1 MMADDAQLL
10 AYVDGG
16 LSPEERRALEAHLR
30 ESAEARDKLALLR
43 ASRLDFDSAFA
54 QQNLP
59 PVPDSLKL
67 KVDEMVR
74 AHRARESNG
83 TSGSNVSNESN
94 ESDLPAG
101 KSTPSGASA
110 SAPLRSPMRG
120 VPVWLAAACVAG
132 AFALGLFARLGP
144 LAGLNAP
151 LNGGAQMAA
160 NTGTGVSPWVMAA
173 VSYQKLFTR
182 VTLSSR
188 EVDSAAAAK
197 IVRDIRSDDRLALR
211 VPDLTSAG
219 LTFKSVQRLRFNNK
233 PLVQIVYLPQNGP
246 PIALCVMKDSK
257 PDQPVA
263 AKTVDAMDVATWRQ
277 AELSYALIGKSGDVD
292 LAALGKRI
300 SNLEMAALFSDAS
313 LIAGPWSG

>member
-16 LSPEERRALEAHLR
+16 LSPEVR
-30 ESAEARDKLALLR
+30 SAIEARLRASTEAREKVALLR
-43 ASRLDFDSAFA
+43 ASRLDFENAFG
-54 QQNLP
+54 QQTLP

-67 KVDEMVR
+67 KVDELVR
-74 AHRARESNG
+74 AHRARESN
-83 TSGSNVSNESN
+83 
-94 ESDLPAG
+94 DPALPPGERA
-101 KSTPSGASA
+101 PSV
-110 SAPLRSPMRG
+110 PVRSRLRG

-132 AFALGLFARLGP
+132 AFACGLFVRFGP
-144 LAGLNAP
+144 LSSP
-151 LNGGAQMAA
+151 LSSGGAQIASNA
-160 NTGTGVSPWVMAA
+160 DVSPWVAAA
-173 VSYQKLFTR
+173 VGYQKLYTR
-182 VTLSSR
+182 ETVAYTQ
-188 EVDSAAAAK
+188 EDPEAAAK
-197 IVRDIRSDDRLALR
+197 TVRDIRSDDRLALR
-211 VPDLTSAG
+211 VPDLTNAG

-263 AKTVDAMDVATWRQ
+263 TKTLDAMDVTTWRQ

-300 SNLEMAALFSDAS
+300 ANLDMAPLFSNAS
-313 LIAGPWSG
+313 PNAHATS

>member
-1 MMADDAQLL
+1 MPDDAQLL

-16 LSPEERRALEAHLR
+16 LSLEDRSAVEARLR
-30 ESAEARDKLALLR
+30 ESAEAREKVALLR
-43 ASRLDFDSAFA
+43 ASRLDFKDAFA

-67 KVDEMVR
+67 KVDEMLR
-74 AHRARESNG
+74 AHRARESNDPG
-83 TSGSNVSNESN
+83 
-94 ESDLPAG
+94 LPRGEKAHS
-101 KSTPSGASA
+101 KRLHS
-110 SAPLRSPMRG
+110 RMRG
-120 VPVWLAAACVAG
+120 MPVWLAAACVAG
-132 AFALGLFARLGP
+132 AFACGLLVQLGP
-144 LAGLNAP
+144 LTS
-151 LNGGAQMAA
+151 GGAQMAA
-160 NTGTGVSPWVMAA
+160 NAEVSPWVAAA
-173 VSYQKLFTR
+173 VGYQKLYTR
-182 VTLSSR
+182 DTVSYVQEDPAS
-188 EVDSAAAAK
+188 AAK
-197 IVRDIRSDDRLALR
+197 IVRDIRSEDRLALR

-263 AKTVDAMDVATWRQ
+263 AKTVDAMNVATWRQ

>member
-10 AYVDGG
+10 GYVDGG
-16 LSPEERRALEAHLR
+16 LSHEDRSAVEARLR
-30 ESAEARDKLALLR
+30 ESAEAREQIAQLR
-43 ASRLDFDSAFA
+43 ASRLDFEEAFA

-74 AHRARESNG
+74 AHRGRESND
-83 TSGSNVSNESN
+83 SA
-94 ESDLPAG
+94 LPPGEKAP
-101 KSTPSGASA
+101 SEPVCSRLSGA
-110 SAPLRSPMRG
+110 
-120 VPVWLAAACVAG
+120 PVWLAAACVAG
-132 AFALGLFARLGP
+132 AFACGLFVRLGP
-144 LAGLNAP
+144 LASPIAS
-151 LNGGAQMAA
+151 GGAQTAA
-160 NTGTGVSPWVMAA
+160 NANADVSPWVAAA
-173 VSYQKLFTR
+173 VGYQKLYTR
-182 VTLSSR
+182 DTVAYTQ
-188 EVDSAAAAK
+188 EDPVAAAK

-263 AKTVDAMDVATWRQ
+263 SKTVDAMDVATWRQ
-277 AELSYALIGKSGDVD
+277 AELSYALIGKSGDVN
-292 LAALGKRI
+292 LAALGRRI
-300 SNLEMAALFSDAS
+300 SNLEMAPLFSNAS
-313 LIAGPWSG
+313 PIARATSG

>member
-1 MMADDAQLL
+1 MADDAQLL

-16 LSPEERRALEAHLR
+16 LSPEERRAVEAQLR

-43 ASRLDFDSAFA
+43 ASRLNFEDAFA

-59 PVPDSLKL
+59 AVPDSLKL

-74 AHRARESNG
+74 AHRARESN
-83 TSGSNVSNESN
+83 ESN
-94 ESDLPAG
+94 ESGLPAG
-101 KSTPSGASA
+101 KSAPAAASA
-110 SAPLRSPMRG
+110 SVSAPMRSPMRG

-132 AFALGLFARLGP
+132 AFALGLFARFGP
-144 LAGLNAP
+144 LAALNAP
-151 LNGGAQMAA
+151 ASGGAQMAA

-173 VSYQKLFTR
+173 VGYQKLFTR
-182 VTLSSR
+182 DTLAYM

-233 PLVQIVYLPQNGP
+233 PLVQIVYLPKNGQP
-246 PIALCVMKDSK
+246 VALCVMKDSN
-257 PDQPVA
+257 PDKAVA
-263 AKTVDAMDVATWRQ
+263 TRTVDAMDVATWRQ
-277 AELSYALIGKSGDVD
+277 AELSYALIGQSGDVD

-300 SNLEMAALFSDAS
+300 SNLDMPPLFSDAS
-313 LIAGPWSG
+313 PLASATFG